1 MICLTQSVARWR
13 ANSEHVQ
20 NRVEG
25 SRAVHT
31 RMRLRGGWREPGKK
45 RLKAPPRQHPMNYGN
60 TFSLDIYFFYIKGGW
75 KKAVSIR
82 WDREGWGGEIIKKNS
97 SIAYSLFFLYM
108 DLFKSSFHLFAFF
121 GDVGRDFLF
130 LFLFLFLFFLFWFP
144 RSGCSLKKKISFDSI
159 RLMAEMGARD
169 PFAFLADFSCF
180 ANNRQRCLAN
190 LAPSLAISM
199 SGHFLLL
206 ISHRPLLT
214 TIHYLSWIE

>member
-130 LFLFLFLFFLFWFP
+130 LFLFLFLFFFFFD
-144 RSGCSLKKKISFDSI
+144 SLALVVLWKKKS
-159 RLMAEMGARD
+159 
-169 PFAFLADFSCF
+169 
-180 ANNRQRCLAN
+180 
-190 LAPSLAISM
+190 
-199 SGHFLLL
+199 LL
-206 ISHRPLLT
+206 IRFVWWPRWGPVIPLLSSLISLVLL
-214 TIHYLSWIE
+214 TIGNAAWPILRLR